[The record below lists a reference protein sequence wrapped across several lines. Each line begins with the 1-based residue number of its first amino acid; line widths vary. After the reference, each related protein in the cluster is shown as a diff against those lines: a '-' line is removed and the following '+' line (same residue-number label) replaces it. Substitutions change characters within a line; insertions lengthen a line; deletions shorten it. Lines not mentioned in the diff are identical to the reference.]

1 MNALTHP
8 NVQLH
13 ANPYAIPIVL
23 LNPTD
28 NFNAS
33 VPASVSTVGGTTYWH
48 RLISSALLDNR
59 ELQAAPI
66 LQVCPT
72 VSCLLPYYRNPPPMQ
87 HPCLPYTSA
96 SQQLKVKD
104 LAELISFSKKNPLAD
119 WKLSQYNGNPVQWN
133 EWYAQF
139 RSAIDLQTLTDA
151 VKLNYLKTL

>member
-1 MNALTHP
+1 MFNQTRT
-8 NVQLH
+8 
-13 ANPYAIPIVL
+13 YAIPIVP

-33 VPASVSTVGGTTYWH
+33 VQPSVNTVGGTTYWH

-59 ELQAAPI
+59 DLQAAPM

-104 LAELISFSKKNPLAD
+104 LAELLSFSKKIPYPIGNFPNTTANPC
-119 WKLSQYNGNPVQWN
+119 NGTNGMPNLEVLLIC
-133 EWYAQF
+133 
-139 RSAIDLQTLTDA
+139 RL
-151 VKLNYLKTL
+151 